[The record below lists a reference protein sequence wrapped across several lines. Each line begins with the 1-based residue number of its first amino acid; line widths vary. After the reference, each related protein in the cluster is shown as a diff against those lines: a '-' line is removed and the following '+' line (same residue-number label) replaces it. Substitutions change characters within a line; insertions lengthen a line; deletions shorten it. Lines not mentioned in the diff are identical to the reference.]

1 VCNIERDAPHDG
13 WFGER
18 RPSPRPLA
26 RVFASYAFTSTAL
39 RFDGEKR
46 VDLTR
51 HAVFAGSEL
60 PLATDLSLSFG
71 AGGVLAGT
79 IDRYDLGPG
88 TSLFFGT
95 SWRAI
100 DERDAPAFLQANT
113 TLSVTRT
120 ATSLHESFTAFDL
133 RASLVAGH
141 NFGNVFTPYAV
152 LRGFGGPVY
161 WAGDI
166 GSDVYK
172 YQVGAGFSLMLPSRL
187 FDFFVEGIPLGERG
201 IAAGLGTTL
210 F

>member
-1 VCNIERDAPHDG
+1 M
-13 WFGER
+13 
-18 RPSPRPLA
+18 
-26 RVFASYAFTSTAL
+26 FASYAFTSTAL

-166 GSDVYK
+166 GTDIHK
-172 YQVGAGFSLMLPSRL
+172 YQVGAGFSQILPSRL